1 MNRNRFM
8 IRIAGAV
15 LAAVVF
21 VFVGVINLYPA
32 AAGVMSRIPVVKN
45 LVHLVIL
52 KRLHFQDEMHK
63 ADIRVPKVEGLK
75 NSGLENALNQK
86 YLEENTALYDKF
98 LAEMGQEKLTPEIL
112 ALFTDF
118 NILKGNPLQAN
129 E

>member
-1 MNRNRFM
+1 M

-52 KRLHFQDEMHK
+52 KRLHYQDEMHK

-75 NSGLENALNQK
+75 DSGLENALNQK